1 MDNMEEDWE
10 VPEENGNKMDKK
22 KLMALIIILLVLT
35 IAIPLSF
42 LSLFLREEG
51 ESTYYLTFKEFYDKY
66 HSQDLIDGDVIYVKD
81 VFSGIWY
88 DEEAQYTYITFKSM
102 DAERTVSWGY
112 DIGYQENIT
121 DEYQEGD
128 EVIIKIEMSQQII
141 DGTPRLVAKLDSIEH
156 A

>member
-1 MDNMEEDWE
+1 MDNMEEDWQT
-10 VPEENGNKMDKK
+10 PEENRK
-22 KLMALIIILLVLT
+22 KLGWKKMMALILIILVLT

-42 LSLFLREEG
+42 LSLFLRDEG

-66 HSQDLIDGDVIYVKD
+66 HNQDLIDGDVIYVKD

-102 DAERTVSWGY
+102 DAERAVPWGY
-112 DIGYQENIT
+112 DIGYRENIT
-121 DEYQEGD
+121 DEYHEGD
-128 EVIIKIEMSQQII
+128 EVIIEIEMTQQII
-141 DGTPRLVAKLDSIEH
+141 DGTPRLVAKIDSIEH